1 MHQAE
6 ELRGRL
12 PALICAVILAMLALT
27 GVAYAQTSCA
37 PPDSMKSRFTG
48 TPDVAALNEL
58 GYWFGEQKDYNCAV
72 QAFATSLQLDSKQK
86 QFPAIAFMLGANL
99 YLSGDTNEA
108 IAALLEAEKNG
119 YNDIKI
125 HLLLGQALDQTR
137 SRTDAEIEWRAALE
151 IDPEHFVALDNL
163 SNDLIADENDK
174 AVIELLDT
182 PRLAPLRTA
191 QQDENLGTAYA
202 RSGKL
207 DTALHVLQDALN
219 TYPDSMPIA
228 EQLAGVL
235 TQVGRKEEAETVLSI
250 ARARQSERTEAG
262 H

>member
-1 MHQAE
+1 MHMAAKLCE
-6 ELRGRL
+6 RL
-12 PALICAVILAMLALT
+12 PVLRCAVLIAQLALA
-27 GVAYAQTSCA
+27 GVLSAQPSCA
-37 PPDSMKSRFTG
+37 PPDSMKSKFTG

-86 QFPAIAFMLGANL
+86 QFPVIAFMLGVNL
-99 YLSGDTNEA
+99 YLSGDTKEA

-119 YNDIKI
+119 YNDIRI
-125 HLLLGQALDQTR
+125 HLLLARALDETQAR
-137 SRTDAEIEWRAALE
+137 ADAEIEWRAALE

-163 SNDLIADENDK
+163 SNDLIVDMNDK
-174 AVIELLDT
+174 EVIELLDT

-207 DTALHVLQDALN
+207 DQALGVLQDSLN
-219 TYPDSMPIA
+219 TYPGSMPLA
-228 EQLAGVL
+228 EQLAGIL
-235 TQVGRKEEAETVLSI
+235 TQLGRKDEAEAVLAI
-250 ARARQSERTEAG
+250 ARERQRESANAG